1 MRYWTMYRCQIIAH
15 RFIVNQITLWAIIWH
30 WYIVQYLV
38 GPYCNECHD
47 DFSLGVKL
55 RRHIRRGPP
64 KPVPAT
70 CLILLWHML
79 AANLFS
85 HQFIVS
91 TFSSFHIQLFLL
103 NLDRYTLSGLYSFSW
118 SLLGELCLY
127 CTVLYCIVL

>member
-1 MRYWTMYRCQIIAH
+1 MSYNLT
-15 RFIVNQITLWAIIWH
+15 FLVNRITLWAIIWH
-30 WYIVQYLV
+30 WYIIQYLV
-38 GPYCNECHD
+38 GPYYNECHD

-55 RRHIRRGPP
+55 RRHIRSGPP

-70 CLILLWHML
+70 CWILLWHML

-103 NLDRYTLSGLYSFSW
+103 NLDRYTLYY
-118 SLLGELCLY
+118 LGYIPFPDHCSVN
-127 CTVLYCIVL
+127 CVCIVLYYIVFCYNV